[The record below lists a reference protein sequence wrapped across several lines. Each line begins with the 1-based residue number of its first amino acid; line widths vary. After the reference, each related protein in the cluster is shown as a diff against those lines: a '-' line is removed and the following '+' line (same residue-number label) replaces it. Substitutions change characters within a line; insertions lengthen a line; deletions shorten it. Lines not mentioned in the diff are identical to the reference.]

1 MKIRVYLRVGILI
14 NNINDALLSY
24 SSSLS
29 LGKLGILSI
38 VEGLP
43 PSSFSWE
50 NIL

>member
-1 MKIRVYLRVGILI
+1 MKIRVYLCVGILI

-24 SSSLS
+24 SSSL
-29 LGKLGILSI
+29 
-38 VEGLP
+38 LP